1 MPAEIAN
8 IPGVETSAFELV
20 FRCISSLWSALM
32 SICIPGTSVP
42 ILGVFLAAW
51 LLSIALRFV
60 LAFLGT
66 ATTSSVSDK
75 VNEAH
80 RLHDDWGGRQTKL
93 F

>member
-1 MPAEIAN
+1 MPADIAN
-8 IPGVETSAFELV
+8 IPGAETSAFEFV
-20 FRCISSLWSALM
+20 FQCISSLWSALM
-32 SICIPGTSVP
+32 SVCIPGTSVP

-60 LAFLGT
+60 FAFLGT
-66 ATTSSVSDK
+66 ATTSAFSDK
-75 VNEAH
+75 VHDAR